1 MNDEIIKFNELGSFE
16 ITSDS
21 LLELVAAGTGDDRD
35 DDDDDNTNVLCLPG
49 KINILCK

>member
-21 LLELVAAGTGDDRD
+21 LLELVAAGTGDDG
-35 DDDDDNTNVLCLPG
+35 DDDDNTNVLCLPG